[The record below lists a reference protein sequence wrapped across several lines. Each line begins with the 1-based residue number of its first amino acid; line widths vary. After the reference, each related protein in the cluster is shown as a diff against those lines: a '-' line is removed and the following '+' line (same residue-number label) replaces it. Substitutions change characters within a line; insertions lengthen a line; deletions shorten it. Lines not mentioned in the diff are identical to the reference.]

1 MRRLELKNA
10 MELLNNVF
18 LLRIDSLSEI
28 LKEAENGGKD
38 KISSDPSNTKTKTE
52 WFAYKFKVDICPNG
66 LRDSKNTHLSAF
78 IVVMKGEYDA
88 IFRWPF
94 NEKVKLTLID
104 QQDDP
109 HQRENVTSETVGKN
123 IPNFARPE
131 TEENK

>member
-28 LKEAENGGKD
+28 LKEVENGGKD
-38 KISSDPSNTKTKTE
+38 KISSDPSNSKTKTE
-52 WFAYKFKVDICPNG
+52 WFGYKFKVDICPNG

-94 NEKVKLTLID
+94 NE
-104 QQDDP
+104 
-109 HQRENVTSETVGKN
+109 
-123 IPNFARPE
+123 
-131 TEENK
+131 